1 MTWLQHVQHPVPF
14 RWSGVPLRTYKD
26 EDGARFRGVT
36 RQVLFDGG
44 EALGA
49 ELRYFEI
56 EPGGHSTL
64 ERHQHE
70 HLVMVLRGEGRC
82 LVGDRV
88 LALAPN
94 DVIHVPPWA
103 WHQFRAPEG
112 APLGFLCLVR
122 RDRDRPQLP
131 TAEELRELSADPE
144 VASFVR
150 G

>member
-1 MTWLQHVQHPVPF
+1 MTWLQHERRPEPF
-14 RWSGVPLRTYKD
+14 RWSGVPLRAYKE

-44 EALGA
+44 EGLGA

-82 LVGDRV
+82 LVGERLID
-88 LALAPN
+88 LGEN
-94 DVIHVPPWA
+94 DVIHVPPWT
-103 WHQFRAPEG
+103 WHQFRAPDD

-131 TAEELRELSADPE
+131 TEEELRLLCGDPA
-144 VASFVR
+144 VAAFVR
-150 G
+150 R